1 MSQEMIRISAFRGAI
16 GPIQD
21 SMGFLAYC
29 SSQWAHDPKKIFT
42 MRVKDGLF
50 WCVLA
55 RFRGGR
61 GRSRPFWAPTRA
73 TDPKNHAECSRSI
86 PDAKRGQKGGKGGTS
101 HSGAPPPNPPRPPAK
116 FWPSRAWS
124 GGAVNPCG
132 ARHQRGGILRIS
144 GQIASFSKTR
154 VSL

>member
-1 MSQEMIRISAFRGAI
+1 MSQEMIRISASRGAI

-21 SMGFLAYC
+21 STGFLAYC

-86 PDAKRGQKGGKGGTS
+86 PDAKRGQKRGQGGDITLGGSAPEPPSAARKILAVSGLVGGRGEPLRGTAPKGWHPQNFG
-101 HSGAPPPNPPRPPAK
+101 PNRLL
-116 FWPSRAWS
+116 F
-124 GGAVNPCG
+124 
-132 ARHQRGGILRIS
+132 
-144 GQIASFSKTR
+144 
-154 VSL
+154 